1 VGPYAWSWNPE
12 ALVLVPLL
20 TIAYLL
26 ALRRFPAPWWRAVCF
41 VAAMALLL
49 AVTITPLETLALK
62 YLLTIHLLQNV
73 VLAEWA
79 PLLVVLGLPPAL
91 AGALARPGPVRTLTH
106 PAVALPLWLANYM
119 LWHLP
124 WLYDTALENPH
135 TLLHLEHALY
145 FLTGVAMWW
154 SVVQDEPHRLGA
166 GLRAGVV
173 FAAFVLGSPIG
184 LVLALVPDAVYDF
197 YVEAPERL
205 WGLTALEDQQLAGI
219 GMAVEQA
226 TVFFCVFAYWLL
238 RFFADEERRQAEEDR
253 LEAEYPPVTRP

>member
-1 VGPYAWSWNPE
+1 VDPYRWSWNPE
-12 ALVLVPLL
+12 ALLLVPLM
-20 TIAYLL
+20 TAGYFL
-26 ALRRFPAPWWRAVCF
+26 ALRRFLAPRWRIACF
-41 VAAMALLL
+41 LTAMVLLL
-49 AVTITPLETLALK
+49 GVTITPLETIAMN
-62 YLLTIHLLQNV
+62 YLLVIHLLQNV

-79 PLLVVLGLPPAL
+79 PLLVVVGLPPAL
-91 AGALARPGPVRTLTH
+91 AATLAQAPVVRTLTH

-145 FLTGVAMWW
+145 FATGVAMWW

-173 FAAFVLGSPIG
+173 FAAFILGSPIG
-184 LVLALVPDAVYDF
+184 LVLALVPDAIYDF
-197 YVEAPERL
+197 YVDAPERL

-219 GMAVEQA
+219 LMALEQA
-226 TVFFCVFAYWLL
+226 SVFFAVFAVLFL
-238 RFFADEERRQAEEDR
+238 RFLSEEERREDFDHH
-253 LEAEYPPVTRP
+253 ETA